1 MKSFKQIGIKSS
13 ELAALNNM
21 RCEWLFLLQL
31 NNITTFQELSM
42 EFGSDLLEKMT
53 RKSIEVQLCA
63 ELPNLN
69 QIYEWIEET
78 SHLDF

>member
-1 MKSFKQIGIKSS
+1 MKNCKQIGIKSS
-13 ELAALNNM
+13 ELAVLNNM

-42 EFGSDLLEKMT
+42 EFGNDLLEKMT
-53 RKSIEVQLCA
+53 RKSNEVHLCV

-78 SHLDF
+78 NHLDF